1 MVFKASPQSNSSVS
15 INKSQLTTKDREM
28 ISLLSA
34 TRLIKL
40 DLKLERDQLERL
52 VVLLEEIKIKTKTS
66 NNSRAAQVDL
76 TRMLLSL
83 MQITLMSLSSDL
95 KIYGS

>member
-1 MVFKASPQSNSSVS
+1 
-15 INKSQLTTKDREM
+15 M

-76 TRMLLSL
+76 TRMLLSS

>member
-1 MVFKASPQSNSSVS
+1 
-15 INKSQLTTKDREM
+15 M